1 MKSLSIAL
9 ALSVMLLGGACSD
22 KETNTATNT
31 PANAPV
37 EQTAEAT
44 DAQLTPEQLGELGAE
59 IEKNPNEAKQLISEK
74 GLNEQQ
80 YEQAMRKLA
89 EDPAA
94 SKRYAEAYQKAR
106 G

>member
-1 MKSLSIAL
+1 MKTLAIAL
-9 ALSVMLLGGACSD
+9 ALSAMLFGGACSE
-22 KETNTATNT
+22 KETATNT
-31 PANAPV
+31 PAGTPA

-59 IEKNPNEAKQLISEK
+59 IEKNPNEAKQLITDK
-74 GLNEQQ
+74 GLDEQQ
-80 YEQAMRKLA
+80 YEQAMRKLS

-94 SKRYAEAYQKAR
+94 SKRYAEAYKKAR

>member
-1 MKSLSIAL
+1 MKSLTIAL
-9 ALSVMLLGGACSD
+9 TLSVMLLGGACSE

-31 PANAPV
+31 PTPA

-44 DAQLTPEQLGELGAE
+44 NAKLTPEQLGELGAE
-59 IEKNPNEAKQLISEK
+59 IEKNPNEARELITEK

-94 SKRYAEAYQKAR
+94 SKRYAEAYKKAR